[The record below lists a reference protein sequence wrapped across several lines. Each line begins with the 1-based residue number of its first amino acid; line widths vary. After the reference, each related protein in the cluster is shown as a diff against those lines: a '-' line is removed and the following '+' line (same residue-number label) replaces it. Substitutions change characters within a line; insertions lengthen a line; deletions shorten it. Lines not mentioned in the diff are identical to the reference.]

1 MNREK
6 QMVKDLENKQ
16 AQAREHYAKNKALL
30 EEDKVKEKSAS
41 FNFTHKKNKTQEG
54 EEEI

>member
-16 AQAREHYAKNKALL
+16 AQAREQYAKNKALL
-30 EEDKVKEKSAS
+30 EEDKVKEKSSS
-41 FNFTHKKNKTQEG
+41 FDFTHKKNKTHESK
-54 EEEI
+54 EER